1 MTSHR
6 ADPDLEIEALQHQ
19 HATLIERYRALP
31 AAEPGAHLDTA
42 ILKQAAL
49 AVQRPPL
56 RRRPWLVPMASAAS
70 LVAAAGI
77 GWRVHLANTVEPSA
91 APRAERYQVLE
102 VELNPP
108 SERQRAVQTTVLPV
122 PAAELPKRVDAPR
135 SAPAAAPKP
144 APDSLESIVQSPA
157 KDRGIEFEPH
167 TQSDHAGIGQL
178 PEQRVPA
185 APLAAE
191 EDDLATGPAASPVTA
206 FPAVTNSVQ
215 SAAPLPA
222 GKLGKTEASG
232 VGRELGASNGEKADT
247 ESAQKLSASEWIG
260 RIRVLIRQRRLH
272 QARKE
277 IRALQIAYP
286 ELILPTD
293 IARYQR

>member
-1 MTSHR
+1 MNPHLPDY
-6 ADPDLEIEALQHQ
+6 DPEIEALLRE
-19 HATLIERYRALP
+19 HAVVIERYRALP
-31 AAEPGAHLDTA
+31 ATEPGAHLDVA

-49 AVQRPPL
+49 AVQKPI

-77 GWRVHLANTVEPSA
+77 GWRVHLANRVEPSA
-91 APRAERYQVLE
+91 PARAERYQVLE
-102 VELNPP
+102 IELNPP
-108 SERQRAVQTTVLPV
+108 SERERALKTTVLPV
-122 PAAELPKRVDAPR
+122 PAAELPNPVDAPR
-135 SAPAAAPKP
+135 PAPSA
-144 APDSLESIVQSPA
+144 APDSLEAIIQSPL
-157 KDRGIEFEPH
+157 KDRGIQFEPH
-167 TQSDHAGIGQL
+167 TQPDHAGIGQL
-178 PEQRVPA
+178 PEQRAIA

-191 EDDLATGPAASPVTA
+191 EADLATAPAASPVTA

-222 GKLGKTEASG
+222 GKLGKSEASG
-232 VGRELGASNGEKADT
+232 AGREPAASDGEKGDT
-247 ESAQKLSASEWIG
+247 DSAQNLSASAWIG
-260 RIRVLIRQRRLH
+260 QIRVLIRQRRLH
-272 QARKE
+272 RARKE